1 MIDDRGAGMVD
12 QFFLR
17 RYFSRKGRVS
27 ALLVMLMLM
36 LTVAQHGAA
45 ADVFPVRPLRMLV
58 GYPAGGPNDITARIT
73 AEYLSGVLGQQ
84 VIVDN
89 RAGAG
94 GTISAT
100 ILSQAAPDGYTLGL
114 CANGEMAIAPNLR
127 LKMPYDPLRDFAPVS
142 RVGAGQLALVVP
154 TAFPAKSTADFVA
167 LAKARPGTL
176 NFASAGTG
184 STAHLA
190 GELFKAMAKI
200 DIMHVPYKGAAPAL
214 ADVIGAQVQMLITG
228 YSGVLPHAR
237 AGRLR
242 VLAVTGAQRLKAAP
256 ELPTIGETLP
266 GYEVNSWYGIFAPAA
281 TPRTLLDRFQKE
293 IVTMTRTPPVITR
306 MVALGIEPEGNTR
319 LEFAA
324 QMQQEITKWRK
335 VVEAAGVTKE

>member
-1 MIDDRGAGMVD
+1 MVR
-12 QFFLR
+12 LS
-17 RYFSRKGRVS
+17 FSRKYL
-27 ALLVMLMLM
+27 APLLLVV
-36 LTVAQHGAA
+36 LTLSATDRGHA
-45 ADVFPVRPLRMLV
+45 ADMFPTRPLRMLV

-114 CANGEMAIAPNLR
+114 CANGEMAISPNLR
-127 LKMPYDPLRDFAPVS
+127 LKMPYDPLRDFAPIS
-142 RVGAGQLALVVP
+142 RVGAGHLALVVP
-154 TAFPAKSTADFVA
+154 TAFAAKSTAEFIA
-167 LAKARPGTL
+167 LAKAKPGTL

-200 DIMHVPYKGAAPAL
+200 DIVHVPYKGAAPAL

-228 YSGVLPHAR
+228 YSGVLPHAK

-242 VLAVTGAQRLKAAP
+242 VLAVTGAHRLKAAP

-266 GYEVNSWYGIFAPAA
+266 GYEVNSWYGVFAPVA
-281 TPRTLLDRFQKE
+281 TPRVLLDRFQQA
-293 IVTMTRTPPVITR
+293 IATMARTPSVIAR

-319 LEFAA
+319 QEFSA
-324 QMQQEITKWRK
+324 QMKQEIIKWRK
-335 VVEAAGVTKE
+335 VVETAGVPKE

>member
-1 MIDDRGAGMVD
+1 MVG
-12 QFFLR
+12 LI
-17 RYFSRKGRVS
+17 FSRRFFPRQCQMQ
-27 ALLVMLMLM
+27 ALLAVLML
-36 LTVAQHGAA
+36 LVAGHGMAA
-45 ADVFPVRPLRMLV
+45 EVFPVRPLRMLV

-73 AEYLSGVLGQQ
+73 AEYLSGMLGQQ

-142 RVGAGQLALVVP
+142 RVGAGHLALVVP
-154 TAFPAKSTADFVA
+154 TAFPAKSAADFVA
-167 LAKARPGTL
+167 LAKAKPGTL

-190 GELFKAMAKI
+190 GELFKAMARI

-228 YSGVLPHAR
+228 YSGVLPHAK

-266 GYEVNSWYGIFAPAA
+266 GYEVNSWYGVFAPAA
-281 TPRTLLDRFQKE
+281 TPRALLDRFQQE
-293 IVTMTRTPPVITR
+293 IATMTRTPSVITR

-319 LEFAA
+319 LEFAV
-324 QMQQEITKWRK
+324 QMKQEIAKWRK

>member
-1 MIDDRGAGMVD
+1 MGRLWIRQWVHLLACLPFV
-12 QFFLR
+12 R
-17 RYFSRKGRVS
+17 RPMAP
-27 ALLVMLMLM
+27 ALLLAGLA
-36 LTVAQHGAA
+36 LSAAGYGYA
-45 ADVFPVRPLRMLV
+45 ADVFPTRPLRMLV

-73 AEYLSGVLGQQ
+73 AEYLSAVLGQQ

-142 RVGAGQLALVVP
+142 RVGAGHLALVVP
-154 TAFPAKSTADFVA
+154 TAFPAKSAGDLVA
-167 LAKARPGTL
+167 LAKTKPGAL

-200 DIMHVPYKGAAPAL
+200 DIVHVPYKGAAPAL
-214 ADVIGAQVQMLITG
+214 ADVIGGQVQMLITG
-228 YSGVLPHAR
+228 YSGVAPHAR

-256 ELPTIGETLP
+256 ELPTISETLP
-266 GYEVNSWYGIFAPAA
+266 GYEVNSWYGVFAPAA
-281 TPRTLLDRFQKE
+281 TPRTLLDRFQQD
-293 IVTMTRTPPVITR
+293 IMTMTRTPSVITR

-319 LEFAA
+319 QEFVA
-324 QMQQEITKWRK
+324 QMKQEITKWRK
-335 VVEAAGVTKE
+335 VVEAAGVAKE

>member
-1 MIDDRGAGMVD
+1 MADR
-12 QFFLR
+12 F
-17 RYFSRKGRVS
+17 FSRRFFSGKGRVS
-27 ALLVMLMLM
+27 VLLLTMLMLV
-36 LTVAQHGAA
+36 VAEHGAA
-45 ADVFPVRPLRMLV
+45 ADVFPARPLRMLV
-58 GYPAGGPNDITARIT
+58 GYPAGGPNDITARIA

-167 LAKARPGTL
+167 LAKAKPGTL

-281 TPRTLLDRFQKE
+281 TPRALLDRFQKE
-293 IVTMTRTPPVITR
+293 IVTMTRTPSVISR

-324 QMQQEITKWRK
+324 QMRQEITKWRK
-335 VVEAAGVTKE
+335 VVEAAGVAKE

>member
-1 MIDDRGAGMVD
+1 M
-12 QFFLR
+12 Q
-17 RYFSRKGRVS
+17 
-27 ALLVMLMLM
+27 ALLAVLML
-36 LTVAQHGAA
+36 LVAGHGMAA
-45 ADVFPVRPLRMLV
+45 EVFPVRPLRMLV

-142 RVGAGQLALVVP
+142 RVGTGHLALVVP
-154 TAFPAKSTADFVA
+154 TAFPAKSAADFVA
-167 LAKARPGTL
+167 LAKAKPGTL

-190 GELFKAMAKI
+190 GELFKAMARI

-228 YSGVLPHAR
+228 YSGVLPHAK

-266 GYEVNSWYGIFAPAA
+266 GYEVNSWYGVFAPAA
-281 TPRTLLDRFQKE
+281 TPRALLDRFQQE
-293 IVTMTRTPPVITR
+293 IATMTRTPSVITR

-324 QMQQEITKWRK
+324 QMKQEIAKWRK

>member
-1 MIDDRGAGMVD
+1 MAG
-12 QFFLR
+12 LI
-17 RYFSRKGRVS
+17 FSRKLFSHQCRLS
-27 ALLVMLMLM
+27 ALLVILL
-36 LTVAQHGAA
+36 LPVAEPLIA
-45 ADVFPVRPLRMLV
+45 ADAFPTRPLRMLV
-58 GYPAGGPNDITARIT
+58 GYPAGGPNDITARIS

-114 CANGEMAIAPNLR
+114 CANGEMAISPNLR
-127 LKMPYDPLRDFAPVS
+127 VKMPYDPLRDFAPVS
-142 RVGAGQLALVVP
+142 RVGAGHLALVVP
-154 TAFPAKSTADFVA
+154 TVLAAKSTADFVA
-167 LAKARPGTL
+167 MAKTRPGTL

-184 STAHLA
+184 STSHLA
-190 GELFKAMAKI
+190 GELFKSMAKI

-214 ADVIGAQVQMLITG
+214 ADIIGAQVQMLVTG
-228 YSGVLPHAR
+228 YSGVLPHAK

-266 GYEVNSWYGIFAPAA
+266 GYEVNSWYGVFAPAA
-281 TPRTLLDRFQKE
+281 TPRVLLDRFEKE
-293 IVTMTRTPPVITR
+293 IVAMTRTPPVIAR
-306 MVALGIEPEGNTR
+306 MLALGIEPEGNTR
-319 LEFAA
+319 QEFAV
-324 QMQQEITKWRK
+324 QMKQELGKWRK
-335 VVEAAGVTKE
+335 VVETAGVPKE

>member
-1 MIDDRGAGMVD
+1 MAGVC
-12 QFFLR
+12 
-17 RYFSRKGRVS
+17 FSRNCRVS
-27 ALLVMLMLM
+27 ALLVMLLLPMAEP
-36 LTVAQHGAA
+36 VVA
-45 ADVFPVRPLRMLV
+45 ADAFPTRPLRMLV

-114 CANGEMAIAPNLR
+114 CANGEMAISPNLR
-127 LKMPYDPLRDFAPVS
+127 LKMPYDSLRDFAPVS
-142 RVGAGQLALVVP
+142 RVGAGHLALVVP

-167 LAKARPGTL
+167 LAKAKPGTL

-228 YSGVLPHAR
+228 YSGVLPHAK

-281 TPRTLLDRFQKE
+281 TPRALLDRFQQN
-293 IVTMTRTPPVITR
+293 IVTMTRTPAVITR

-319 LEFAA
+319 QEFAA
-324 QMQQEITKWRK
+324 QMKQEMTKWRK
-335 VVEAAGVTKE
+335 VVEAAGVPKE

>member
-1 MIDDRGAGMVD
+1 MLHLSFSTKYMLRALLAVLMFPAAGAG
-12 QFFLR
+12 
-17 RYFSRKGRVS
+17 Y
-27 ALLVMLMLM
+27 
-36 LTVAQHGAA
+36 A
-45 ADVFPVRPLRMLV
+45 ADLFPVRPLRMLV

-73 AEYLSGVLGQQ
+73 AEYLSNVLGQQ

-142 RVGAGQLALVVP
+142 RVGAGHLALVVP
-154 TAFPAKSTADFVA
+154 VALPAKTTADFVG
-167 LAKARPGTL
+167 LAKAKPGAL
-176 NFASAGTG
+176 NFASSGTG

-200 DIMHVPYKGAAPAL
+200 DIVHVPYKGAAPAL

-228 YSGVLPHAR
+228 YSGVVPHAR

-256 ELPTIGETLP
+256 EVPTIGEALP
-266 GYEVNSWYGIFAPAA
+266 GYEVNSWYGVFAPAA
-281 TPRTLLDRFQKE
+281 TPRALLERFQRE
-293 IVTMTRTPPVITR
+293 IAAMTRTPAVIAR
-306 MVALGIEPEGNTR
+306 MVALGIEPEGNTGKE
-319 LEFAA
+319 LAE
-324 QMQQEITKWRK
+324 QMKQEIAKWRK
-335 VVEAAGVTKE
+335 VVEVAGVAKE

>member
-1 MIDDRGAGMVD
+1 MADR
-12 QFFLR
+12 FFSR
-17 RYFSRKGRVS
+17 KCFSRKGRIS
-27 ALLVMLMLM
+27 ALLAMLMLV
-36 LTVAQHGAA
+36 VAEHGAA

-100 ILSQAAPDGYTLGL
+100 ILSQAPPDGYTLGL

-167 LAKARPGTL
+167 LAKAKPGTL

-214 ADVIGAQVQMLITG
+214 ADVVGGQVQMLITG

-242 VLAVTGAQRLKAAP
+242 VLAVTGGQRLKAAP

-281 TPRTLLDRFQKE
+281 TPRSLLDRFQKE
-293 IVTMTRTPPVITR
+293 IVTMTRTPSVITR

-335 VVEAAGVTKE
+335 VVEVAGVAKE

>member
-1 MIDDRGAGMVD
+1 
-12 QFFLR
+12 
-17 RYFSRKGRVS
+17 
-27 ALLVMLMLM
+27 MLMLA
-36 LTVAQHGAA
+36 VAEHGAA

-73 AEYLSGVLGQQ
+73 AEHLSGVLGQQ

-94 GTISAT
+94 GTISAA

-154 TAFPAKSTADFVA
+154 TVFPAKSTADFVA
-167 LAKARPGTL
+167 LAKAKPGTL

-242 VLAVTGAQRLKAAP
+242 VLAVTGGQRLKAAP

-281 TPRTLLDRFQKE
+281 TPRSLLDRFQKE
-293 IVTMTRTPPVITR
+293 IVTMTRTPSVITR

-324 QMQQEITKWRK
+324 QMRQEITKWRK
-335 VVEAAGVTKE
+335 VVEAAGVAKE

>member
-1 MIDDRGAGMVD
+1 MLRLSFSPKYMLRALLAVLMFPAAGAG
-12 QFFLR
+12 
-17 RYFSRKGRVS
+17 Y
-27 ALLVMLMLM
+27 
-36 LTVAQHGAA
+36 A
-45 ADVFPVRPLRMLV
+45 ADLFPARPLRMLV

-73 AEYLSGVLGQQ
+73 AEYLSNVLGQQ

-142 RVGAGQLALVVP
+142 RVGAGHLALVVP
-154 TAFPAKSTADFVA
+154 VALPAKTTADFVG
-167 LAKARPGTL
+167 LAKAKPGAL
-176 NFASAGTG
+176 NFASSGTG

-200 DIMHVPYKGAAPAL
+200 DIVHVPYKGAAPAL

-228 YSGVLPHAR
+228 YSGVVPHAR

-256 ELPTIGETLP
+256 EVPTIGEALP
-266 GYEVNSWYGIFAPAA
+266 GYEVNSWYGVFAPAA
-281 TPRTLLDRFQKE
+281 TPRALLERFQRE
-293 IVTMTRTPPVITR
+293 IAAMTRTPAVITR
-306 MVALGIEPEGNTR
+306 MVALGIEPEGNTGKE
-319 LEFAA
+319 LAA
-324 QMQQEITKWRK
+324 QMKQEIAKWRK
-335 VVEAAGVTKE
+335 VVEVAGVAKE

>member
-1 MIDDRGAGMVD
+1 MGHLWVNLWVHMSVCLSFTRMRQMAPV
-12 QFFLR
+12 
-17 RYFSRKGRVS
+17 
-27 ALLVMLMLM
+27 LLVGLALS
-36 LTVAQHGAA
+36 AAGYGYA
-45 ADVFPVRPLRMLV
+45 ADLFPTRPLRMLV

-154 TAFPAKSTADFVA
+154 VAFTAKSAGDFVA
-167 LAKARPGTL
+167 LAKTKPGAL

-200 DIMHVPYKGAAPAL
+200 DIVHVPYKGAAPAL
-214 ADVIGAQVQMLITG
+214 ADVIGGQVQMLITG
-228 YSGVLPHAR
+228 YSGVVPHAR

-266 GYEVNSWYGIFAPAA
+266 GYEVNSWYGVFAPAA
-281 TPRTLLDRFQKE
+281 TPRALLDRFQRD
-293 IVTMTRTPPVITR
+293 IMTMTRTPSVITR

-319 LEFAA
+319 QEFAA
-324 QMQQEITKWRK
+324 LMKQEITKWRK
-335 VVEAAGVTKE
+335 VVEAAGLAKE

>member
-1 MIDDRGAGMVD
+1 MTC
-12 QFFLR
+12 L
-17 RYFSRKGRVS
+17 YFSRSSVMS
-27 ALLVMLMLM
+27 VMVVAVLTLLMPG
-36 LTVAQHGAA
+36 QGAA
-45 ADVFPVRPLRMLV
+45 ADTYPSRPLRMLV

-73 AEYLSGVLGQQ
+73 AEYLSGVMGQQ

-100 ILSQAAPDGYTLGL
+100 ILSQATPDGYTLGL

-142 RVGAGQLALVVP
+142 RVGAGHLALVVP
-154 TAFPAKSTADFVA
+154 VSLAAKSTADFVA
-167 LAKARPGTL
+167 LAKAKPGAL
-176 NFASAGTG
+176 NFASSGTG

-190 GELFKAMAKI
+190 GELFQAMAKI
-200 DIMHVPYKGAAPAL
+200 DIVHVPYKGAAPAL

-228 YSGVLPHAR
+228 YSGVVPHAK

-242 VLAVTGAQRLKAAP
+242 VLAVTGARRLQAAP

-266 GYEVNSWYGIFAPAA
+266 GYEVNSWYGVFAPVA
-281 TPRTLLDRFQKE
+281 TPQAVLDRLQRD
-293 IVTMTRTPPVITR
+293 IATMTRTPAVAAR
-306 MVALGIEPEGNTR
+306 MVALGIEPEGTTR
-319 LEFAA
+319 QELAG
-324 QMQQEITKWRK
+324 QMKQEIAKWRK
-335 VVEAAGVTKE
+335 VVEIAGVVKE

>member
-1 MIDDRGAGMVD
+1 MLIFSRM
-12 QFFLR
+12 
-17 RYFSRKGRVS
+17 YFSRRCRVS
-27 ALLVMLMLM
+27 ALLAMLMLA
-36 LTVAQHGAA
+36 VAEHDAA
-45 ADVFPVRPLRMLV
+45 ADVFPARPLRMLV

-100 ILSQAAPDGYTLGL
+100 ILSQAAADGYTLGL

-281 TPRTLLDRFQKE
+281 TPRALLDRFQKE
-293 IVTMTRTPPVITR
+293 IVTMTRTPSVITR

-335 VVEAAGVTKE
+335 VVETAGVAKE

>member
-1 MIDDRGAGMVD
+1 MTC
-12 QFFLR
+12 L
-17 RYFSRKGRVS
+17 YFSRSSVMS
-27 ALLVMLMLM
+27 VMVVAVLTLLMPG
-36 LTVAQHGAA
+36 QGAA
-45 ADVFPVRPLRMLV
+45 ADTYPSRPLRMLV

-73 AEYLSGVLGQQ
+73 AEYLSGVMGQQ

-100 ILSQAAPDGYTLGL
+100 ILSQATPDGYTLGL

-142 RVGAGQLALVVP
+142 RVGAGHLALVVP
-154 TAFPAKSTADFVA
+154 VALPAKSTADFVA
-167 LAKARPGTL
+167 LAKAKPGAL
-176 NFASAGTG
+176 NFASSGTG

-200 DIMHVPYKGAAPAL
+200 DIVHVPYKGAAPAL

-228 YSGVLPHAR
+228 YSGVVPHAK

-242 VLAVTGAQRLKAAP
+242 VLAVTGARRLQAAP

-266 GYEVNSWYGIFAPAA
+266 GYEVNSWYGVFAPVA
-281 TPRTLLDRFQKE
+281 TPQAVLDRLQRD
-293 IVTMTRTPPVITR
+293 IATMTRTPAVAAR

-319 LEFAA
+319 QELAG
-324 QMQQEITKWRK
+324 QMKQEIAKWRK
-335 VVEAAGVTKE
+335 VVEIAGVVKE

>member
-1 MIDDRGAGMVD
+1 M
-12 QFFLR
+12 FCLSFLR
-17 RYFSRKGRVS
+17 ISLLP
-27 ALLVMLMLM
+27 ALLAA
-36 LTVAQHGAA
+36 LTLLISASGIA
-45 ADVFPVRPLRMLV
+45 ADVFPNRPLRMLV
-58 GYPAGGPNDITARIT
+58 GYPPGGPNDITARIT

-142 RVGAGQLALVVP
+142 RVGAGHLALVVP
-154 TAFPAKSTADFVA
+154 VALPAKSAADFVA
-167 LAKARPGTL
+167 LAKAKPGAL
-176 NFASAGTG
+176 NFASSGTG

-190 GELFKAMAKI
+190 AELFKAMAKI
-200 DIMHVPYKGAAPAL
+200 DIVHVPYKGAAPAL

-228 YSGVLPHAR
+228 YSGVVPHAK

-266 GYEVNSWYGIFAPAA
+266 GYEVNSWYGVFAPVA
-281 TPRTLLDRFQKE
+281 TPRALLDRLQRD
-293 IVTMTRTPPVITR
+293 IATMTRTPAVAAR
-306 MVALGIEPEGNTR
+306 MVALGIEPEGNTGKE
-319 LEFAA
+319 LAA
-324 QMQQEITKWRK
+324 QMKQEIAKWRK
-335 VVEAAGVTKE
+335 VVEIAGVKKE

>member
-1 MIDDRGAGMVD
+1 MI
-12 QFFLR
+12 FLR
-17 RYFSRKGRVS
+17 ENRVS
-27 ALLVMLMLM
+27 ALLVMLMVS
-36 LTVAQHGAA
+36 LTQHGAA
-45 ADVFPVRPLRMLV
+45 ADVFPTRPLRMLV

-100 ILSQAAPDGYTLGL
+100 ILSQAAADGYTLGL

-142 RVGAGQLALVVP
+142 RVGAGHLALVVP
-154 TAFPAKSTADFVA
+154 TAFAARTTADFIA
-167 LAKARPGTL
+167 LAKAKPGTL

-184 STAHLA
+184 STSHLA
-190 GELFKAMAKI
+190 AELFKAMAKI
-200 DIMHVPYKGAAPAL
+200 DILHVPYKGAAPAL
-214 ADVIGAQVQMLITG
+214 ADIIGAQVQMLVTG
-228 YSGVLPHAR
+228 YSGVVPHAR

-266 GYEVNSWYGIFAPAA
+266 GYEVNSWYGVFAPAA
-281 TPRTLLDRFQKE
+281 TPRVLLDRFQRD
-293 IVTMTRTPPVITR
+293 IATMTRTSSVMAR
-306 MVALGIEPEGNTR
+306 MVALGIEPEGNAR

-324 QMQQEITKWRK
+324 QMKQEITKWRK
-335 VVEAAGVTKE
+335 VVETAGVVKE